1 MREYVLNIGEKE
13 FRAEITEITT
23 EYAKVKVND
32 TEYTVQLTKL
42 GQGSGFTMPAARPAT
57 PVTAPPAPTTLGSA
71 PAPHPTAPKSS
82 SMAGDHS
89 GAIRTPLP
97 GLILEV
103 LVREGDAVKAGQ
115 DLIIMEAMKME
126 NRIQAP
132 FDGTVKKIHVQHGST
147 IAEDDVLLEI
157 ARPAMT
163 TL

>member
-13 FRAEITEITT
+13 FKAVITEITT
-23 EYAKVKVND
+23 EFAKVKVNEV
-32 TEYTVQLTKL
+32 EYTVELTKL
-42 GQGSGFTMPAARPAT
+42 GQGAGFTMPAARPAVT
-57 PVTAPPAPTTLGSA
+57 PTPMAAPTTFGST
-71 PAPHPTAPKSS
+71 PAPHPTAPKPV
-82 SMAGDHS
+82 AGDQAG

-132 FDGTVKKIHVQHGST
+132 HDGTVKKIYVQHGST